1 MSNQWQQTGGRR
13 GGEKAIMWLCI
24 LLGVALAAVAVI
36 AVRHWLPKP
45 GADDEKIEKTIVTAT
60 PVKAVTILDAEDPT
74 TVLEMEPG
82 ERRTLQASLEP
93 ADASA
98 TIRWSSGDESIAT
111 VDSSGTV
118 SCVGTGRV
126 VITAAVGDLTAQVM
140 IEVEEAKETT
150 GGGSE
155 PSPEPQSGT
164 KVDTYLGAHFIV
176 PEGFY
181 QVPFTP
187 AAGYA
192 NRYYNDVLQ
201 MEIYVSEIG
210 AYMHPYAD
218 SAIECIEKDYQLQ
231 REGKLSKGDD
241 ITFDSQKTHK
251 WVLSGYEDGGQTVF
265 YMCEMA
271 ADDDFAIY
279 SVEFNY
285 PAANAKTCDPIVG
298 DFMKNFTYDR

>member
-24 LLGVALAAVAVI
+24 LLGVALAAAVAVI

-45 GADDEKIEKTIVTAT
+45 GADDEQIEKTVVTAA

-118 SCVGTGRV
+118 SCVSPGRV

-140 IEVEEAKETT
+140 IEVAEQQKKIE
-150 GGGSE
+150 GGGGGD
-155 PSPEPQSGT
+155 PTPEPQGST
-164 KVDTYLGAHFIV
+164 PYDTILGAHFLL

-181 QVPFTP
+181 ELPQL
-187 AAGYA
+187 AADGSAFQFFNQHNMMRFWVYEETVA
-192 NRYYNDVLQ
+192 AH
-201 MEIYVSEIG
+201 EG
-210 AYMHPYAD
+210 GD
-218 SAIECIEKDYQLQ
+218 SARACIAYDYETVEFGETVTYNSRKDN
-231 REGKLSKGDD
+231 
-241 ITFDSQKTHK
+241 K
-251 WVLSGYEDGGQTVF
+251 WVVSGYQDDGETIF
-265 YMCEMA
+265 YSCEIA
-271 ADDDFAIY
+271 SDDDQVIY
-279 SVEFNY
+279 MISFQY
-285 PAANAKTCDPIVG
+285 PALFAEQCNPIVG
-298 DFMKNFTYDR
+298 TFMNSFTYDR